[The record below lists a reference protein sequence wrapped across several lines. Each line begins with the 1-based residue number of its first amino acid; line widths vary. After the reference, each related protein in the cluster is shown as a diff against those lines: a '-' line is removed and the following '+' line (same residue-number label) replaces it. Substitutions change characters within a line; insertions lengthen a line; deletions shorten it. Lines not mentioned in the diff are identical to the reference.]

1 MALIKLTNGICVDV
15 IPSHFTTK
23 EILQEK
29 VSITDR
35 RDKEDPFY
43 IVNLGRLIH
52 LHKRWYDLLPTVK
65 PFYAVKCNDDPLL
78 LQTLAALGTGF
89 DCASRS
95 EIRSVLDLGVDPSNI
110 IYANPCKQSSHLKFA
125 TKAGVNL
132 MTFDNEEELHKIK
145 YINPSAKLV
154 LRILADDPTAICN
167 LGLKFGAEVDFAPY
181 LLSLAKKLDLAV
193 VGVSFHVGS
202 GAQSADA
209 YAQALAAAKQV
220 FIAAEQ
226 LGFKMELLDIGGGF
240 PGSLQLG
247 ALFQE
252 VADTVNSSLANLF
265 GQYHD
270 LKVIAEPGR
279 YFACSTH
286 TLAVNII
293 SKRCKNIDSEKS
305 FMYYVNDGVYGS
317 FNCVFY
323 DHTVPKPEVLK
334 STTDAVTTNSSVWGP
349 TCDGLDKIND
359 TCLLPEL
366 NIGDWLLY
374 KDMGAYTISGH
385 SSFNGFAKPIA
396 HYYCTDKESVE
407 LEKLLVGSQLM
418 EQIPCQFAAQTQFE
432 ASTVPHEINCC

>member
-1 MALIKLTNGICVDV
+1 MQIHASSRPISSKFQCTQEMC
-15 IPSHFTTK
+15 TK
-23 EILQEK
+23 ILF
-29 VSITDR
+29 R
-35 RDKEDPFY
+35 
-43 IVNLGRLIH
+43 
-52 LHKRWYDLLPTVK
+52 
-65 PFYAVKCNDDPLL
+65 
-78 LQTLAALGTGF
+78 
-89 DCASRS
+89 
-95 EIRSVLDLGVDPSNI
+95 
-110 IYANPCKQSSHLKFA
+110 FA

-270 LKVIAEPGR
+270 LRVIAEPGR

-396 HYYCTDKESVE
+396 HYYCTDKERWD
-407 LEKLLVGSQLM
+407 
-418 EQIPCQFAAQTQFE
+418 F
-432 ASTVPHEINCC
+432 